1 MKVKKMVPRRSDRE
15 LVEHMLNY
23 MTNIKSIAT
32 EGELATALN
41 INSETAN
48 KWLELFL
55 LIKQN
60 CPDFQ
65 YKKLGR
71 YRIIDMVGIGGLAQ
85 EMSQVKLT
93 PIVGSRY
100 RVTRSEAL
108 NAIHS
113 DIRRIAKMLIWQLRQ
128 NDLDIWYVFIEDS
141 RAAFAEVI
149 DVNLNQLTGSD
160 KQKKDFQ
167 AFKSS
172 LQANIDLLYDSI
184 ETIQTDEAPKKKLKL
199 ITLER
204 NFIKKLVYITT
215 EFEESVLK
223 TGKKPDYLTT
233 EEPMISSRSNM
244 LAEMKVTLDNLPKT
258 LQKPDMKDVERI
270 RKRSKVIPYLKCFS
284 CNIEQQFPIHC
295 TQSMDYEDGNLIC
308 EICKEKAPIPTCS
321 KCNRQFGIGVKKM
334 TKG

>member
-1 MKVKKMVPRRSDRE
+1 MVPRRSDRE
-15 LVEHMLNY
+15 LVEQMLNY
-23 MTNIKSIAT
+23 MTYIKSIAT

-128 NDLDIWYVFIEDS
+128 NDPDIWYVFIEDS
-141 RAAFAEVI
+141 SAAFVEVI

-160 KQKKDFQ
+160 KTKKDFQ

-172 LQANIDLLYDSI
+172 LQANIDLLFNSI
-184 ETIQTDEAPKKKLKL
+184 KEIQADEAPKKKLKL

-204 NFIKKLVYITT
+204 SFIQKLVYITM

-233 EEPMISSRSNM
+233 KEPVISSRSNM
-244 LAEMKVTLDNLPKT
+244 LAEMKVTLDNLPKV
-258 LQKPDMKDVERI
+258 LKKPEEKELVRRQKKSEI
-270 RKRSKVIPYLKCFS
+270 IPYLKCFS
-284 CNIEQQFPIHC
+284 CTFEQQFPIHC
-295 TQSMDYEDGNLIC
+295 SKRMDYEDGHLIC
-308 EICKEKAPIPTCS
+308 EICKEKIPLPKCS
-321 KCNRQFGIGVKKM
+321 NCKKPLTIGVKNNKLD
-334 TKG
+334 

>member
-1 MKVKKMVPRRSDRE
+1 
-15 LVEHMLNY
+15 

-32 EGELATALN
+32 EGELASALN

-93 PIVGSRY
+93 PFVGSRY

-128 NDLDIWYVFIEDS
+128 NDLSIWYAFIEDS
-141 RAAFAEVI
+141 SAAFDEVI

-160 KQKKDFQ
+160 KLKKDFQ

-172 LQANIDLLYDSI
+172 LQTNIDLLFDSI
-184 ETIQTDEAPKKKLKL
+184 KAIQADEAPKKKLKL

-215 EFEESVLK
+215 EFEKSVLK
-223 TGKKPDYLTT
+223 TGKKPDYLTK

-244 LAEMKVTLDNLPKT
+244 LAEMKVTLDNLPKV
-258 LQKPDMKDVERI
+258 LKKPEEKELVRRQKKSEI
-270 RKRSKVIPYLKCFS
+270 IPYLKCFS
-284 CNIEQQFPIHC
+284 CTFEQQFPIHC
-295 TQSMDYEDGNLIC
+295 TQRMDYEDGYLIC
-308 EICKEKAPIPTCS
+308 EICREKIPLPKCS
-321 KCNRQFGIGVKKM
+321 NCKKPLDIGVKNNKLD
-334 TKG
+334 